1 VYTLPPVVLDY
12 KVVKDL
18 SCDIDAGL
26 IKESTSDWLNDC
38 LPIAQDAFTQALS
51 HVTTLKGLA
60 SIRNSLYQLLSQMAD
75 GTTSMLTH
83 TNWTKLCQS
92 TTGGYVN
99 LYDQFV
105 KDPLVDRAKGI
116 ISSQL
121 AQTKSHLIACVNQMI
136 RHHESHPGEFAADA
150 NLSAY
155 VWAETGGSSGLVGGN
170 GNRNE
175 MMDVLEMKTKC
186 CTPQLYSFFKDF
198 DSRLRTAIEDI
209 GTFEAPP
216 NQETTPAQSSVVD
229 NEFPFHWKSDTS
241 LLREQLENDLN
252 QLISELLSSIDT
264 LVQPL
269 QLQLTSSS
277 SNTFTI
283 DKILMLAR
291 LCQCMLDFTPSLQNL
306 IISPNQK
313 LATQIS
319 FPKSNTHSLT
329 R

>member
-105 KDPLVDRAKGI
+105 KDPLVDRAKVM
-116 ISSQL
+116 
-121 AQTKSHLIACVNQMI
+121 CCI
-136 RHHESHPGEFAADA
+136 R
-150 NLSAY
+150 
-155 VWAETGGSSGLVGGN
+155 
-170 GNRNE
+170 
-175 MMDVLEMKTKC
+175 
-186 CTPQLYSFFKDF
+186 
-198 DSRLRTAIEDI
+198 
-209 GTFEAPP
+209 
-216 NQETTPAQSSVVD
+216 
-229 NEFPFHWKSDTS
+229 
-241 LLREQLENDLN
+241 
-252 QLISELLSSIDT
+252 
-264 LVQPL
+264 
-269 QLQLTSSS
+269 
-277 SNTFTI
+277 
-283 DKILMLAR
+283 
-291 LCQCMLDFTPSLQNL
+291 
-306 IISPNQK
+306 
-313 LATQIS
+313 
-319 FPKSNTHSLT
+319 
-329 R
+329 